1 MSADQKV
8 YVVLSDGIVRVTT
21 SVEEW
26 AIVQGFNKMIDRMM
40 ARSPV
45 NGLNVY
51 PEGKHVNDLTQQL
64 WFISSFRRMCA
75 AGQQ

>member
-1 MSADQKV
+1 MG
-8 YVVLSDGIVRVTT
+8 Y
-21 SVEEW
+21 
-26 AIVQGFNKMIDRMM
+26 VQGFNKMIDRMM

-64 WFISSFRRMCA
+64 WLISSFRRKCA